1 MCILYVII
9 WIDIFSK
16 EMQKI
21 ALSDKTIIWGERRL
35 YFFFF
40 FFLKII
46 WTVFLPYAYI
56 AFT

>member
-9 WIDIFSK
+9 SIDIFSK

-40 FFLKII
+40 FFFKII